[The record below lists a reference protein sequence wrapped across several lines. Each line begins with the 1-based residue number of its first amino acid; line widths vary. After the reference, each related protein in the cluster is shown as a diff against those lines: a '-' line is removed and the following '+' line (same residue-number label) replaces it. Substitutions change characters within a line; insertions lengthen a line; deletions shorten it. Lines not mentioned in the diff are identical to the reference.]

1 MKLAMKLTLEVTIKL
16 KVKLKVKLTSAFAC
30 RARPIPR
37 SRGAALLIALVV
49 LAGLMLATVGLV
61 RAIDAGNLL
70 AGNLAFKR
78 ASLNAADV
86 GAEEAIA
93 WLSDRADTTVVHQD
107 DASAGYY
114 ASSTGEWDM
123 TGNRDGSTWSRVD
136 WDDNQCNQS
145 HKGSSAQC
153 IGASPATLAGDSGN
167 QARYV
172 IHRMC
177 SAAGAVDAPGNDCQ
191 AFRPASGPV
200 SVYYRITVRVAGP
213 RNTRS
218 HTETVVRF

>member
-1 MKLAMKLTLEVTIKL
+1 MKLAMKLAMKRAMKL
-16 KVKLKVKLTSAFAC
+16 AMKQPIALAC
-30 RARPIPR
+30 RTRLIPR
-37 SRGAALLIALVV
+37 TRGAALLIALVV

-61 RAIDAGNLL
+61 RSIDAGNLL

-93 WLSDRADTTVVHQD
+93 WLSDRTDTTVIHQD
-107 DASAGYY
+107 VASAGYY

-123 TGNRDGSTWSRVD
+123 TGNRDGANWSRVD

-145 HKGSSAQC
+145 YKGRSAKC
-153 IGASPATLAGDSGN
+153 IGASPATAAGNSGN
-167 QARYV
+167 EAHYV